1 MGRAVWRAAPS
12 VRSADALGWAL
23 TRSGRPA
30 AGLRWAD
37 EALRLGS
44 RDPLFRFHAGIA
56 AAATGRPEA
65 AADLRLALRGRG
77 MLSPLQARQAQEALR

>member
-1 MGRAVWRAAPS
+1 MGRRVWRAAPS

-23 TRSGRPA
+23 TRSGRPL
-30 AGLRWAD
+30 AGLRRAK

-56 AAATGRPEA
+56 AAAAGRRGA
-65 AADLRLALRGRG
+65 AADLRIALRGRA
-77 MLSPLQARQAQEALR
+77 LLTPDQARKAREALR